1 MRRGGGHSTELHWLC
16 RAGAGAGAA
25 ARGRHRAGPATAPQL
40 RCAGTLTH
48 RPAHG
53 DKELHFAKFH
63 SALFSRGLLL
73 LLIVNLNTLHKNHTC
88 RSV

>member
-63 SALFSRGLLL
+63 SALVGAFSF
-73 LLIVNLNTLHKNHTC
+73 C
-88 RSV
+88 